1 MQVQQITL
9 DGQQHYD
16 DAGGVFPLIY
26 TPVAA
31 SAATTSDESDSARY
45 TSGNVASAK
54 RWVVN
59 NRESLALAL
68 AQHGALLFRGF
79 GIETDFEFDDFI
91 GAFELPNFTYAESL
105 SNAVRRNR
113 TERVFTANEAPPS
126 VSIFLHHEMAQT
138 PVYPSKLF
146 FFCEHAQMTGGAT
159 PLCRSDV
166 LLAELTKV
174 RPDFV
179 AACEQLGVRYSNTM
193 PLEDDLASGQGRS
206 WRSTLSVAE
215 TAAAEEKLTGLGY
228 SWQWQDDQSLRVTT
242 PSLPAVRTLDDGRK
256 VFFNQLIAA
265 FRGWKDARNS
275 AEKSICFGDS
285 SAIDAADMAVAIAL
299 ADELSFDMPWQS
311 GDVALV
317 DNFLVMHGRRPFEG
331 ERRILA
337 SLVG

>member
-1 MQVQQITL
+1 MQVKRITL
-9 DGQQHYD
+9 DGQQNYE
-16 DAGGVFPLIY
+16 DAGGAFPLIY
-26 TPVAA
+26 A
-31 SAATTSDESDSARY
+31 SIEASTAATFDENNSTRHK
-45 TSGNVASAK
+45 SGNVALAK
-54 RWVVN
+54 RWVVD

-79 GIETDFEFDDFI
+79 GIKTDLEFDDFI
-91 GAFELPNFTYAESL
+91 GAFELPNFTYADSL

-166 LLAELTKV
+166 LLAELAKG
-174 RPDFV
+174 RPGFV

-206 WRSTLSVAE
+206 WRSTLSVADKAE
-215 TAAAEEKLTGLGY
+215 AEEKLTGLGY

-242 PSLPAVRTLDDGRK
+242 PCLPAVRTLDDGRK

-275 AEKSICFGDS
+275 AEKSICFGDR
-285 SAIDAADMAVAIAL
+285 SAVDAADMAVAIEL
-299 ADELSFDMPWQS
+299 ADELSFDMPWQA
-311 GDVALV
+311 GDVVLV

-331 ERRILA
+331 ERRVLA

>member
-1 MQVQQITL
+1 MKLPDYRPHELMLDPNITK
-9 DGQQHYD
+9 
-16 DAGGVFPLIY
+16 V
-26 TPVAA
+26 
-31 SAATTSDESDSARY
+31 
-45 TSGNVASAK
+45 
-54 RWVVN
+54 
-59 NRESLALAL
+59 
-68 AQHGALLFRGF
+68 
-79 GIETDFEFDDFI
+79 EFDDFI
-91 GAFELPNFTYAESL
+91 GAFELPNFTYTESL

-174 RPDFV
+174 RPGFV

-206 WRSTLSVAE
+206 WCCTLSVADK
-215 TAAAEEKLTGLGY
+215 AAAEEQLTGLGY

-285 SAIDAADMAVAIAL
+285 SAIDAADMAAAIAL
-299 ADELSFDMPWQS
+299 ADDMSFDTPWQP
-311 GDVALV
+311 GAVALV
-317 DNFLVMHGRRPFEG
+317 YNVLVMHGSRPSESAP
-331 ERRILA
+331 RTLPSTVA
-337 SLVG
+337 

>member
-26 TPVAA
+26 TPLAA
-31 SAATTSDESDSARY
+31 STATPIDENNSAR
-45 TSGNVASAK
+45 TKSCNVASAK
-54 RWVVN
+54 RWVSD

-174 RPDFV
+174 RPGFV
-179 AACEQLGVRYSNTM
+179 AAC
-193 PLEDDLASGQGRS
+193 
-206 WRSTLSVAE
+206 
-215 TAAAEEKLTGLGY
+215 
-228 SWQWQDDQSLRVTT
+228 
-242 PSLPAVRTLDDGRK
+242 
-256 VFFNQLIAA
+256 
-265 FRGWKDARNS
+265 
-275 AEKSICFGDS
+275 
-285 SAIDAADMAVAIAL
+285 
-299 ADELSFDMPWQS
+299 
-311 GDVALV
+311 
-317 DNFLVMHGRRPFEG
+317 
-331 ERRILA
+331 
-337 SLVG
+337 